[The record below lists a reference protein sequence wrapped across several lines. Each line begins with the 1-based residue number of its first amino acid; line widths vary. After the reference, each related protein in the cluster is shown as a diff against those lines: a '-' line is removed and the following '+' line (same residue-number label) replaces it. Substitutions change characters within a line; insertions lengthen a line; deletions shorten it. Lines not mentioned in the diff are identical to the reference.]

1 MQLSFDAADR
11 LVELV
16 EARHGPVPAELAA
29 QALYARGSPGGARV
43 LA

>member
-16 EARHGPVPAELAA
+16 EARHGPVAG
-29 QALYARGSPGGARV
+29 RGRGP
-43 LA
+43 

>member
-16 EARHGPVPAELAA
+16 STYDELAGSSETRLEA
-29 QALYARGSPGGARV
+29 SHSLTKRAR
-43 LA
+43 